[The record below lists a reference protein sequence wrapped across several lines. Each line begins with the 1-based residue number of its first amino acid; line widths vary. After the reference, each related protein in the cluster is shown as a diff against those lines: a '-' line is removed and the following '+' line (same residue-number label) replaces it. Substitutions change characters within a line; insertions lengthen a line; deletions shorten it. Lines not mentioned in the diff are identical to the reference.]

1 MTELITYRGG
11 SCGDFIRT
19 LLTNCEHR
27 VDDNGKLYTDD
38 MFDFTRPLRELI
50 EIGDNINSIISKGKR
65 FKERHRLH
73 KRTDYITSHDFTV
86 FVTRFGDGKE
96 FFRYVDELEI
106 KRVLFVSITTIR
118 SLRIRTINSMIKNHN
133 KTYEQSIELFDK
145 YYVTQLQEYQNDAK
159 IYLDFK
165 RNSDIIL
172 ELECIYD
179 KEYLRNFLLEN
190 YNWSDSNYDAIYD
203 AYMSKQPRIGD

>member
-11 SCGDFIRT
+11 SCGDFVRT
-19 LLTNCEHR
+19 LLANCEHTIN
-27 VDDNGKLYTDD
+27 DNGKLYTDD

-65 FKERHRLH
+65 FKERHRSH

-86 FVTRFGDGKE
+86 FVTRFGDGEE

>member
-11 SCGDFIRT
+11 SCGDFVRT
-19 LLTNCEHR
+19 LLADCEYTL
-27 VDDNGKLYTDD
+27 DNNGKIYNDT

-50 EIGDNINSIISKGKR
+50 ESGDDINSIIDKGKR
-65 FKERHRLH
+65 YKEQHRLN
-73 KRTDYITSHDFTV
+73 KRIDYITSHDFIV
-86 FVTRFGDGKE
+86 FINRSNGSEE
-96 FFRYVDELEI
+96 FFKYVDALSIE
-106 KRVLFVSITTIR
+106 RVLLISITTLN
-118 SLRIRTINSMIKNHN
+118 SLRIRTINSMTKNQN

-145 YYVTQLQEYQNDAK
+145 YHVTQLEEYRNDKK
-159 IYLDFK
+159 IYLDSK

-203 AYMSKQPRIGD
+203 AYMSKQPKIGD